1 MKQILEFSEREFK
14 IIMRNILNVL
24 MGKDQKTVSKD
35 REKIRKNQK
44 KVLERITTT
53 TIIIQ

>member
-1 MKQILEFSEREFK
+1 MKQILKFSEREFK
-14 IIMRNILNVL
+14 KIMRNILNVL

-35 REKIRKNQK
+35 REKIRK

-53 TIIIQ
+53 TILIQ